1 MADRQMKVLWLLHGV
16 NLDMLGARSVEHY
29 GTVTLRELCDRVAA
43 YAAGKGLEVR
53 CFQTNHEGRLVEQLH
68 ALARGD
74 EPVDA
79 ILINPGAWTH
89 YSWAL
94 HDALEL
100 VSCPIGEVH
109 LSAIDEREEWRQR
122 SVIADL
128 AARFGVERSLIE
140 DNFGVD
146 IARKLVRNILV

>member
-1 MADRQMKVLWLLHGV
+1 VVDEAIRVIWLLHGV
-16 NLDMLGARSVEHY
+16 NLDMLGKRPAEHY
-29 GTVTLRELCDRVAA
+29 GTITLPELCATVTAH
-43 YAAGKGLEVR
+43 AAGRGLEVR

-100 VSCPIGEVH
+100 VACPVAEVH
-109 LSAIDEREEWRQR
+109 LSAIEEREEWRR
-122 SVIADL
+122 GSVIADL
-128 AARFGVERSLIE
+128 AAIRVSGKGLDGYLEAVDKLAE
-140 DNFGVD
+140 D
-146 IARKLVRNILV
+146 LTP

>member
-1 MADRQMKVLWLLHGV
+1 MALEPMKVLWLLHGV
-16 NLDMLGARSVEHY
+16 NLDMLGRRAAEHY
-29 GTVTLRELCDRVAA
+29 GTITLSELCEQVTAHARER
-43 YAAGKGLEVR
+43 GFEVR

-79 ILINPGAWTH
+79 VIINPGAWTH
-89 YSWAL
+89 YSFAL

-100 VSCPIGEVH
+100 VTCPVAEVH
-109 LSAIDEREEWRQR
+109 LSAVEERESWRQV

-128 AARFGVERSLIE
+128 AAVRVSGKGPDGYL
-140 DNFGVD
+140 DAVD
-146 IARKLVRNILV
+146 RLAEVVA

>member
-1 MADRQMKVLWLLHGV
+1 MKVLWLLHGV
-16 NLDMLGARSVEHY
+16 NLDMLGRRAVDHY
-29 GTVTLRELCDRVAA
+29 GTITLSELCEQVTAHARKR
-43 YAAGKGLEVR
+43 GFEVR

-89 YSWAL
+89 YSFAL

-100 VSCPIGEVH
+100 VTCPVAEVH
-109 LSAIDEREEWRQR
+109 LSAVEERESWRQV

-128 AARFGVERSLIE
+128 AVVRVSGKGPDGYLDA
-140 DNFGVD
+140 VD
-146 IARKLVRNILV
+146 RLAEVVA

>member
-16 NLDMLGARSVEHY
+16 NLDMLGKRPAEHY
-29 GTVTLRELCDRVAA
+29 GTVTLSELCAA
-43 YAAGKGLEVR
+43 VTTHAAARGLEVH

-74 EPVDA
+74 EPADA

-100 VSCPIGEVH
+100 VACPVAEVH
-109 LSAIDEREEWRQR
+109 LSAVEEREEWRR
-122 SVIADL
+122 HSVIADL
-128 AARFGVERSLIE
+128 AAIRVSGKGLDGYLEAVDRLAE
-140 DNFGVD
+140 DV
-146 IARKLVRNILV
+146 AR

>member
-1 MADRQMKVLWLLHGV
+1 VASEPMRVLWLLHGV
-16 NLDMLGARSVEHY
+16 NLDMLGRRAVDHY
-29 GTVTLRELCDRVAA
+29 GTITLSELCEQVTAHARKR
-43 YAAGKGLEVR
+43 GFEVR

-89 YSWAL
+89 YSFAL

-100 VSCPIGEVH
+100 VTCPVAEVH
-109 LSAIDEREEWRQR
+109 LSAVEERESWRQV

-128 AARFGVERSLIE
+128 AVVRVSGKGPDGYLEA
-140 DNFGVD
+140 VD
-146 IARKLVRNILV
+146 RLAEVVA

>member
-1 MADRQMKVLWLLHGV
+1 MVSEPMKVLWLLHGV
-16 NLDMLGARSVEHY
+16 NLDMLGRRAADHY
-29 GTVTLRELCDRVAA
+29 GTITLSELCEQVTAHARKR
-43 YAAGKGLEVR
+43 GFEVR

-89 YSWAL
+89 YSFAL

-100 VSCPIGEVH
+100 VTCPVAEVH
-109 LSAIDEREEWRQR
+109 LSAVEDRESWRQV

-128 AARFGVERSLIE
+128 AVVRVSGKGASGYL
-140 DNFGVD
+140 DAVD
-146 IARKLVRNILV
+146 RLAEVVA

>member
-1 MADRQMKVLWLLHGV
+1 MALEPMKVLWLLHGV
-16 NLDMLGARSVEHY
+16 NLDMLGRRAAEHY
-29 GTVTLRELCDRVAA
+29 GTITLSELCEQVTAHARER
-43 YAAGKGLEVR
+43 GFEVR

-79 ILINPGAWTH
+79 VIINPGAWTH
-89 YSWAL
+89 YSFAL

-100 VSCPIGEVH
+100 VTCPVAEVH
-109 LSAIDEREEWRQR
+109 LSAVEERESWRQV

-128 AARFGVERSLIE
+128 VAVRVSGKGPDGYLDA
-140 DNFGVD
+140 VD
-146 IARKLVRNILV
+146 RLAEVVA

>member
-1 MADRQMKVLWLLHGV
+1 MKVLWMLHGV
-16 NLDMLGARSVEHY
+16 NLDMLGKRPREHY
-29 GTVTLRELCDRVAA
+29 GAVTLSELCSSVTAHALER
-43 YAAGKGLEVR
+43 GFEVR

-79 ILINPGAWTH
+79 VLINPGAWTH

-100 VSCPIGEVH
+100 VSCPIAEVH
-109 LSAIDEREEWRQR
+109 LSAVEEREQWRRQ

-128 AARFGVERSLIE
+128 AAVRVSGKGLDGYLEAVDQLVERV
-140 DNFGVD
+140 G
-146 IARKLVRNILV
+146 R

>member
-1 MADRQMKVLWLLHGV
+1 M
-16 NLDMLGARSVEHY
+16 
-29 GTVTLRELCDRVAA
+29 TRVAA
-43 YAAGKGLEVR
+43 HAAPKGFEVR

-100 VSCPIGEVH
+100 VSCPIAEVH
-109 LSAIDEREEWRQR
+109 LSAIEEREEWRRR

-128 AARFGVERSLIE
+128 AAVRVSGKGLDGYLEA
-140 DNFGVD
+140 VD
-146 IARKLVRNILV
+146 GLAEIVGS

>member
-16 NLDMLGARSVEHY
+16 NLDMLGKRPVEHY
-29 GTVTLRELCDRVAA
+29 GTVTLPELCERVAGH
-43 YAAGKGLEVR
+43 AAPKGFEVR

-100 VSCPIGEVH
+100 VSCPIPEVH
-109 LSAIDEREEWRQR
+109 LSAIEKREEWRRR

-128 AARFGVERSLIE
+128 ATVRVSGKGLDGYLEA
-140 DNFGVD
+140 VD
-146 IARKLVRNILV
+146 GLADIVGS

>member
-1 MADRQMKVLWLLHGV
+1 MADREMKVLWLLHGV
-16 NLDMLGARSVEHY
+16 NLDMLGRRPEEHY
-29 GTVTLRELCDRVAA
+29 GTVTLSELCTRVTAHAA
-43 YAAGKGLEVR
+43 QSGFEVR

-100 VSCPIGEVH
+100 VACPVAEVH
-109 LSAIDEREEWRQR
+109 LSAIEDREEWRRR

-128 AARFGVERSLIE
+128 AAVRVSGKGLDGYLEA
-140 DNFGVD
+140 VD
-146 IARKLVRNILV
+146 RLAEVVAL

>member
-1 MADRQMKVLWLLHGV
+1 MAGGQMKVLWLLHGV
-16 NLDMLGARSVEHY
+16 NLDMLGRRPANHY
-29 GTVTLRELCDRVAA
+29 GTITLTELCGKVTV
-43 YAAGKGLEVR
+43 YAAGRGFEVR

-79 ILINPGAWTH
+79 VLINPGAWTH

-100 VSCPIGEVH
+100 VTCPVAEVH
-109 LSAIDEREEWRQR
+109 LSAVEQREQWRQT
-122 SVIADL
+122 SVIAAL
-128 AARFGVERSLIE
+128 AAVRVSGKGPDGYLEAVDRLAEMME
-140 DNFGVD
+140 DS
-146 IARKLVRNILV
+146 